1 MTDTGS
7 IDRPAETSAE
17 AAAAEALSAAL
28 AAQGGDL
35 PPDLLVFG
43 EEVPARNR
51 QDWSRQP
58 PVRPLALARPR
69 STAEVAAVLAA
80 CARAGLAVVPQG
92 GLTGLVRGAHP
103 VAGGVALSLERMT
116 GVEEV
121 DVEGATMIVRA
132 GTPLHE
138 VQAAAD
144 AAGLFFPLDLGS
156 RGSCS
161 IGGNVSTNAGG
172 NRVIRYGTA
181 RDQVLGLEVVLPDGT
196 VVNALNRLVKNNTGY
211 DIKHLFI
218 GAEGTLGVI
227 TRLALR
233 LQPKPA
239 ALDVALCALP
249 DYASLLSLL
258 SALRARFGPG
268 LTSFEAMWDEYLD
281 TITSTFELRRPFAA
295 PHRFYAIVEISR
307 FGAGED
313 ARLPDALGELMEEGL
328 IEDALIAQTEREA
341 ADFWKIREI
350 VGDLRQ
356 KAGPLVSYDIGLPAG
371 VTDRFVETSA
381 ARVRAQ
387 WPDAMHLAYGHLGDN
402 NLHLIVRSPACGTDQ
417 PREGFD
423 RAIYDTVRE
432 FGGSISAEHGIGTT
446 KRPYLGHTRS
456 PEEIAVMRLVKRA
469 LDPDGRMNPG
479 KVLEEEG

>member
-1 MTDTGS
+1 MTETPS
-7 IDRPAETSAE
+7 LDRPGAPSAQAE
-17 AAAAEALSAAL
+17 EALRTAL
-28 AAQGGDL
+28 AREGEAL

-43 EEVPARNR
+43 EAIPERNL

-69 STAEVAAVLAA
+69 STAEVSAVLRA
-80 CARAGLAVVPQG
+80 CAEAGLAVVPQG

-103 VAGGVALSLERMT
+103 VAGGVAISLERMT
-116 GVEEV
+116 GVEEI

-132 GTPLHE
+132 GTPLQQ
-138 VQAAAD
+138 VQQAAD
-144 AAGLFFPLDLGS
+144 QAGLFFPLDLGS

-172 NRVIRYGTA
+172 NRVIRYGSA

-227 TRLALR
+227 ARVALR

-249 DYASLLSLL
+249 DYASLLGLL

-268 LTSFEAMWDEYLD
+268 LTSFEAMWDEYLE
-281 TITSTFELRRPFAA
+281 TITSTFALRRPFEA
-295 PHRFYAIVEISR
+295 PRPFYAIVEISR
-307 FGAGED
+307 FGAGEPN
-313 ARLPDALGELMEEGL
+313 RLPDALGELMEAGL

-341 ADFWKIREI
+341 AEFWKIREI

-356 KAGPLVSYDIGLPAG
+356 TVGPLVSYDIGLPAG

-381 ARVRAQ
+381 TRLRAQ

-402 NLHLIVRSPACGTDQ
+402 NLHLMVRSAACGTQQ

-423 RAIYDTVRE
+423 RSIYDTVRE

-469 LDPDGRMNPG
+469 LDPEGRMNPG
-479 KVLEEEG
+479 KVLEG